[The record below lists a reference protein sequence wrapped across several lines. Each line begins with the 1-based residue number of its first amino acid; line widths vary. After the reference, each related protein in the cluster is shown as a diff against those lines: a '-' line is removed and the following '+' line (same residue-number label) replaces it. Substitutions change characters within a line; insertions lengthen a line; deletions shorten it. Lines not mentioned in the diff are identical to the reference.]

1 MDPNLLFRIANL
13 ISDPLVV
20 LSAEG
25 IVQAAN
31 QPFAT
36 ILGLPSHDL
45 LGQSLT
51 AFVDTP
57 EAEFRQ
63 YLRSCLRSPDIALG
77 ALDLQSIPGQT
88 RRYRCEGGLLHP
100 RTEDALPLVM
110 LRLRPIEPVVE
121 HFSALTEKIEALN
134 REVARRIQVEQS
146 LRNSE
151 ARKSAML
158 ETALDAIVTIDHAG
172 RIVEF
177 NPAAEAMFGYRSQ
190 EVIGQM
196 MAELV
201 IPPAL
206 RWPHQQAFRRYLDSG
221 DHTILGRR
229 IELMARRADG
239 SDFPVELS
247 VAPIADGPSSMFT
260 AYIRDIS
267 EHKANLSA
275 LHDQLRL
282 AAFGRDVGLALSQAN
297 SLQEMVQQC
306 AWLIVQHLGG
316 AFARI
321 WSVNERE
328 GELELQASAGLYT
341 HLDGDHSRVL
351 IGQFK
356 IGRIAQ
362 TQQPYF
368 TNTVLGDP
376 VVHDQVWAEREGMV
390 SFAGYPL
397 VVDGRAIGVMAMFAQ
412 HPLSETTLSAMA
424 SVAHG
429 IALGMERKRIE
440 EELHRQTQILKTVD
454 QRKDEF
460 LAMLAHE
467 LRNPLAP
474 IRTGLEVLQF
484 EDHDNETVALMQQQ
498 VDYMVR
504 LVDDL
509 LDVSRILSG
518 RIDLQKQHVQ
528 LSSVVSHALSI
539 VQPLMAQHQHELVV
553 SQPQTP
559 VWLDADLA
567 RLSQVL
573 SNLLHNAIKYTPSGG
588 RIELATRP
596 QGDQVAVHIK
606 DNGIGINPN
615 FLPELFELFTQ
626 ADRSP
631 DRSSGGLGI
640 GLTLVR
646 RLVEQHGGSISAYS
660 DGIGHGSEF
669 VVCLPLI
676 EAPAPAAPSEEEPM
690 PVAEDTQPRCRILV
704 VDDNV
709 SSAKVMHRILSARW
723 HHDVELAYDGN
734 AVNEVAQAFQPD
746 IIFLD
751 IGLPGKNGYEVAQEL
766 RRQPAFA
773 NALLVALTGYG
784 SAQDRE
790 QSQAAGFDLHLVKP
804 VTAKVLR
811 QVIRERAHS

>member
-1 MDPNLLFRIANL
+1 MDPHLLFRIANL
-13 ISDPLVV
+13 ISNPLVV

-25 IVQAAN
+25 IVRAAN

-239 SDFPVELS
+239 SDFPVELA
-247 VAPIADGPSSMFT
+247 VAPIADGPSPMFT

-341 HLDGDHSRVL
+341 HLDGDHSRVP

-588 RIELATRP
+588 RIELEARP

-626 ADRSP
+626 ADRSL

-676 EAPAPAAPSEEEPM
+676 EAPAPVAASEEEPM

-704 VDDNV
+704 VDDNI

>member
-1 MDPNLLFRIANL
+1 MDPTLLFRIANL
-13 ISDPLVV
+13 VSDPLVV

-31 QPFAT
+31 EPFAT

-45 LGQSLT
+45 IGQSLT
-51 AFVDTP
+51 DFVDTP
-57 EAEFRQ
+57 EEEFRQ
-63 YLRSCLRSPDIALG
+63 YLRSCLRSPDIVLG
-77 ALDLQSIPGQT
+77 ALDVQSVPGQK
-88 RRYRCEGGLLHP
+88 RRYRCEGGVFQP
-100 RTEDALPLVM
+100 RTEDALPLAM
-110 LRLRPIEPVVE
+110 LRLRPSESAVE
-121 HFSALTEKIEALN
+121 HFSALTDKIEAVN
-134 REVARRIQVEQS
+134 REVSRRIQVEQR
-146 LRNSE
+146 LRHSE

-158 ETALDAIVTIDHAG
+158 EAALDAIVTVDHEG
-172 RIVEF
+172 RIVAF
-177 NPAAEAMFGYRSQ
+177 NPAAEAMFGYRNQ
-190 EVIGQM
+190 EVVGQT
-196 MAELV
+196 MAELM
-201 IPPAL
+201 ISSAL
-206 RWPHQQAFRRYLDSG
+206 RWPHQQAFRRYLDFG
-221 DHTILGRR
+221 DHTLFGKR

-239 SDFPVELS
+239 SDFPVELA
-247 VAPIADGPSSMFT
+247 VVPIADGPSPMFT

-282 AAFGRDVGLALSQAN
+282 AAFGRDVGLALSQAK
-297 SLQEMVQQC
+297 SLRETVQQC

-341 HLDGDHSRVL
+341 HIDGEHSRMP
-351 IGQFK
+351 IGQCK

-362 TQQPYF
+362 TQQPYH
-368 TNTVLGDP
+368 TNAVLRDP
-376 VVHDQVWAEREGMV
+376 FVHDQVWAAREGMV

-397 VVDGRAIGVMAMFAQ
+397 IVDGRTIGVMAMFAR
-412 HPLSETTLSAMA
+412 HRLSETTLSAMS

-440 EELHRQTQILKTVD
+440 GELRRQTQILKTVD

-484 EDHDNETVALMQQQ
+484 EGHDTETVALMQQQ
-498 VDYMVR
+498 VDHMVR

-518 RIDLQKQHVQ
+518 RIDLQKQPVQ
-528 LSSVVSHALSI
+528 LSSIVSHALSI
-539 VQPLMAQHQHELVV
+539 VQPLIEQHQHELVV

-588 RIELATRP
+588 RIELEARQ
-596 QGDQVAVHIK
+596 QGDQVAVYIK
-606 DNGIGINPN
+606 DNGIGINPD

-626 ADRSP
+626 ADRSL

-660 DGIGHGSEF
+660 DGVGYGSEF
-669 VVCLPLI
+669 GVRLPFV
-676 EAPAPAAPSEEEPM
+676 EAPAPAAPGEEEPT
-690 PVAEDTQPRCRILV
+690 PVAEDAQWRCRILV
-704 VDDNV
+704 VDDNI
-709 SSAKVMHRILSARW
+709 SSAKVMRRILGARW

-734 AVNEVAQAFQPD
+734 AVREVAQAFQPD

-766 RRQPAFA
+766 RQQPAFA
-773 NALLVALTGYG
+773 NTLLVALTGYG

-790 QSQAAGFDLHLVKP
+790 KSQAAGFDIHLVKP

-811 QVIRERAHS
+811 QVIMERTLS

>member
-1 MDPNLLFRIANL
+1 MDSNLLFRLANL

-20 LSAEG
+20 LSAKG
-25 IVQAAN
+25 IVQAVN

-36 ILGLPSHDL
+36 LLGLSSHDL
-45 LGQSLT
+45 IGQSLT
-51 AFVDTP
+51 AFVETP
-57 EAEFRQ
+57 EEKFRQ

-77 ALDLQSIPGQT
+77 TLDMQSVPGQK

-100 RTEDALPLVM
+100 RTEDALPLAM
-110 LRLRPIEPVVE
+110 LRLRPIEPAVE

-134 REVARRIQVEQS
+134 REVSRRIQVEQS

-158 ETALDAIVTIDHAG
+158 ETALDAIVTIDHEG

-190 EVIGQM
+190 EVVGQT

-201 IPPAL
+201 IPPTL

-221 DHTILGRR
+221 DHTILRKR

-239 SDFPVELS
+239 SDFPVELA
-247 VAPIADGPSSMFT
+247 VAPIAHGPSPMFT

-282 AAFGRDVGLALSQAN
+282 AAFGRDVGLALSQAK
-297 SLQEMVQQC
+297 SLQETVQQC

-341 HLDGDHSRVL
+341 HIDGDHSRVP

-368 TNTVLGDP
+368 TNSVLGDP
-376 VVHDQVWAEREGMV
+376 FVHDQVWAEREGMV

-397 VVDGRAIGVMAMFAQ
+397 VVDGRTIGVMAMFAQ

-424 SVAHG
+424 SVAQG
-429 IALGMERKRIE
+429 LALGMERKRIE

-484 EDHDNETVALMQQQ
+484 EGHDNETMALMQQQ

-509 LDVSRILSG
+509 LDVARILSG

-539 VQPLMAQHQHELVV
+539 VQPLIAQHQHELVV

-559 VWLDADLA
+559 VWLEADLA

-588 RIELATRP
+588 RIELEARP
-596 QGDQVAVHIK
+596 QGDQVGVHIK

-626 ADRSP
+626 ADRSL
-631 DRSSGGLGI
+631 DRSGGGLGI

-660 DGIGHGSEF
+660 DGVGYGSEF
-669 VVCLPLI
+669 VVRLPLI
-676 EAPAPAAPSEEEPM
+676 EAPAPAAPGEEEPT
-690 PVAEDTQPRCRILV
+690 PIAEDAQPRCRILV

-709 SSAKVMHRILSARW
+709 SSAKVMRRILGARW

-773 NALLVALTGYG
+773 NTLLVALTGYG
-784 SAQDRE
+784 SAQDRGK
-790 QSQAAGFDLHLVKP
+790 SQAAGFDIHLVKP
-804 VTAKVLR
+804 VTAKVLQ
-811 QVIRERAHS
+811 QVIMKRTHS

>member
-20 LSAEG
+20 LSAEA

-36 ILGLPSHDL
+36 ILGLSSPDL

-51 AFVDTP
+51 AFVETP

-63 YLRSCLRSPDIALG
+63 YLRSCLRSSDIALG
-77 ALDLQSIPGQT
+77 TLDLQSVPGHT

-100 RTEDALPLVM
+100 RTEDALPLAM
-110 LRLRPIEPVVE
+110 LRLRPIEPAVE

-146 LRNSE
+146 LRISE

-158 ETALDAIVTIDHAG
+158 ETALDAIVTIDHEG

-190 EVIGQM
+190 EVVGQR

-221 DHTILGRR
+221 DHTILGKR

-239 SDFPVELS
+239 SDFPVELA
-247 VAPIADGPSSMFT
+247 VAPIADGPFPMFT

-282 AAFGRDVGLALSQAN
+282 AAFGRDVGLALSQAK
-297 SLQEMVQQC
+297 SLRETVQQC

-341 HLDGDHSRVL
+341 HIDGDHSRVP
-351 IGQFK
+351 IGQSK

-368 TNTVLGDP
+368 TNAVLGAP
-376 VVHDQVWAEREGMV
+376 FVHDQVWAEREGLV

-397 VVDGRAIGVMAMFAQ
+397 VVDGRTIGVVAMFAQ

-518 RIDLQKQHVQ
+518 RIDLQKQPVQ

-588 RIELATRP
+588 RIEFEARA

-606 DNGIGINPN
+606 DNGIGINPS

-626 ADRSP
+626 ADRSL

-660 DGIGHGSEF
+660 GGIGHGSEF
-669 VVCLPLI
+669 VVHLPLI
-676 EAPAPAAPSEEEPM
+676 EAPAPAAPGAVEPT
-690 PVAEDTQPRCRILV
+690 PVAEDAQPRCRILV

-709 SSAKVMHRILSARW
+709 SSAKVMRRILSARW

-773 NALLVALTGYG
+773 NTLLVALTGYG
-784 SAQDRE
+784 SAQDRGR
-790 QSQAAGFDLHLVKP
+790 SQAAGFDIHLVKP

-811 QVIRERAHS
+811 QVIMEHTHS

>member
-1 MDPNLLFRIANL
+1 MDPHLLFRIANL

-25 IVQAAN
+25 IVRAAN

-239 SDFPVELS
+239 SDFPVELA
-247 VAPIADGPSSMFT
+247 VAPIADGPSPMFT

-588 RIELATRP
+588 RIELEARP

-626 ADRSP
+626 ADRSL

-676 EAPAPAAPSEEEPM
+676 EAPAPAAASEEEPM

>member
-1 MDPNLLFRIANL
+1 MDPHLLFRIANL
-13 ISDPLVV
+13 ISNPLVV

-25 IVQAAN
+25 IVRAAN

-239 SDFPVELS
+239 SDFPVELA
-247 VAPIADGPSSMFT
+247 VAPIADGPSPMFT

-341 HLDGDHSRVL
+341 HLDGDHSRVP

-588 RIELATRP
+588 RIELEARP

-626 ADRSP
+626 ADRSL

-676 EAPAPAAPSEEEPM
+676 EAPAPVAASEEEPM

-704 VDDNV
+704 VDDNI

-804 VTAKVLR
+804 VTAKVLW